1 MFIKNETNFRLQI
14 MHIIQQPAFKLPRF
28 ANDQWINTESIY
40 FLKSLRIFKLQ
51 NNKLLD

>member
-1 MFIKNETNFRLQI
+1 

-51 NNKLLD
+51 NNKLLDWEDYQLSTEVS